1 MTTLTFVL
9 GMERFNA
16 HMWREVEANLAR
28 EGVNVRLLRFH
39 DDHIAQRDPALI
51 RAIHEGDVLFLTLIN
66 NRDHAERLAEWIAE
80 GKPKAVFAFESMPEV
95 MSLTRVG
102 DYTVKGGGGR
112 ANMPKPMQ
120 VVLKLL
126 TRGRDEDTLYA
137 YSKLSKISSKLLP
150 LMPAKLADFRTW
162 LTVNIYWNQPDAPNI
177 TQMVKLILRDTLGQ
191 ALTVAPVQMIPM
203 MGCFYPPHPPTPL
216 SMVER
221 RAKTGTFHPPP
232 RDGEGG
238 RGVRSA
244 QFFNDPRDY
253 LKWAEKQKKYKK
265 GQPLVALMAFR
276 KHVVQGQQYL
286 YDTIAALENEG
297 LAVLPIFTSGIEA
310 HVAVREWIAHQP
322 IDLILNT
329 MGFSIVGG
337 PAGSTKPGQYH
348 AKASDLL
355 AGVDVPYMIAQP
367 LQMQSDHQ
375 WHANGVAP
383 MQAVILYDLPEMDG
397 SVSPVVLGAIR
408 EQEIVATPDRLA
420 RMARQAAGWSQLRRK
435 HRKERRLGLVLYNY
449 PPGLGKL
456 GTAALLD
463 VPATLF
469 ALLNRLKKEGYQV
482 GTLPASAEALAQHLG
497 GLEGSASAQY
507 PSANH
512 PTLTV
517 QEYDRLVP
525 TAQGKRIDAY
535 WGRPP
540 GEIAP
545 SGANGIRLDGLT
557 FGNVFIG
564 LQPPLGVPGD
574 PMRLLFDK
582 TFTPHHQY
590 VAFYRWLRHKWGADA
605 LVHIGMHGTAEW
617 MPGLQLGLT
626 GECWSDFL
634 LGELPNFY
642 LYPMNNP
649 AESGIAR
656 RRGYATIISH
666 AIPPYARA
674 GLYKQLANAKAAYDA
689 DDGTTLSKGLPD
701 LPRTAEEAWEA
712 YKPRLHAYLTRLEE
726 RLISDGLHIFG
737 QSPAAEHAETLIT
750 AALDMPRQGKASL
763 GGLLAQSGITNGKS
777 GTIKAEWVRRS
788 IIGREPPDRA
798 WQSLTGMTP
807 SREIQPLY
815 NEGKALLAGIRA
827 CDQELEAL
835 VHALDGGYIRPAHG
849 ADPVRGGSAAFPTGR
864 NIHSIDPWRLPTDPA
879 LERGREMVVQLLA
892 RHQAEHGKLPQTVA
906 LTLWALDTIKTEGET
921 LGAVLACVGARPV
934 RDGQNKIWKYDLIP
948 LAELGRPRVDVLL
961 DISPIFRDTFQMTLD
976 LLDDCFRR
984 AAAAEDEPRAMNPIR
999 AHALDMQA
1007 KGVAWEQATARIFT
1021 QAPGLYGTGV
1031 DERIDESQWESQS
1044 ELVDTYLHRGAHTY
1058 GGTRG
1063 GTAAPEVLRGM
1074 LGTVDHVFHAID
1086 SVEYGLT
1093 DMQHYYGHSG
1103 AMQLAAKSARGQDVP
1118 LTYAESYTGQIQLT
1132 AATDLLQIEA
1142 RTKFLN
1148 PRWYEGMLAHGYA
1161 GAAEIGN
1168 RFTYL
1173 VGWSAVTDAV
1183 PNWVYD
1189 NAAQTFVLDD
1199 VMRERLATANPQAA
1213 RNAVARL
1220 LEANGR
1226 NLWQTDPATLE
1237 QLQALYADLEDRLEG
1252 VTT

>member
-1 MTTLTFVL
+1 MTTLTFIL

-16 HMWREVEANLAR
+16 HLWREVEAQLAR
-28 EGVNVRLLRFH
+28 EGVKVRLLRFH
-39 DDHIAQRDPALI
+39 DDHIAHQDPTLI
-51 RAIHEGDVLFLTLIN
+51 RAIHEADVLFITLIN
-66 NRDHAERLAEWIAE
+66 QRDHADRLAGWIAE
-80 GKPKAVFAFESMPEV
+80 SNAKAIFAFESMPEV

-112 ANMPKPMQ
+112 ANLPKPMQ
-120 VVLKLL
+120 LVLKLL

-137 YSKLSKISSKLLP
+137 YSKLSKISTKLLP

-191 ALTVAPVQMIPM
+191 KLTVALVQMIPM
-203 MGCFYPPHPPTPL
+203 MGCFYPTTTLNAKANGNPPPNPLPRGGMNDPL
-216 SMVER
+216 S
-221 RAKTGTFHPPP
+221 
-232 RDGEGG
+232 EGQA
-238 RGVRSA
+238 GVH
-244 QFFNDPRDY
+244 FFNDPAAY
-253 LKWAEKQKKYKK
+253 LKWAQKEKKYKK

-276 KHVVQGQQYL
+276 KHVVQGQPYL
-286 YDTIAALENEG
+286 YDTITALEKEG

-322 IDLILNT
+322 IDLIVNT

-348 AKASDLL
+348 SKASDLL

-367 LQMQSDHQ
+367 LQMQSKQQ
-375 WHANGVAP
+375 WHQNGVAP

-397 SVSPVVLGAIR
+397 SVSPVVLGAIQ
-408 EQEIVATPDRLA
+408 EQQIVTTPDRLA
-420 RMARQAAGWSQLRRK
+420 RLARQAAGWSRLRRK
-435 HRKERRLGLVLYNY
+435 ARQERRLALVLYNY

-469 ALLNRLKKEGYQV
+469 ALLKRLKGEGYSI
-482 GTLPASAEALAQHLG
+482 GTLPASAEALAEQLA
-497 GLEGSASAQY
+497 GLEGGT
-507 PSANH
+507 PSAH
-512 PTLTV
+512 SPISVTV
-517 QEYDRLVP
+517 QDYDRMVP
-525 TAQGKRIDAY
+525 AAQGKRIDHY

-540 GEIAP
+540 GDIAP
-545 SGANGIRLDGLT
+545 VGSGAIRLDGLT

-564 LQPPLGVPGD
+564 IQPPMGIPGD

-590 VAFYRWLRHKWGADA
+590 TAFYRWLSHTWGADA
-605 LVHIGMHGTAEW
+605 LVHVGMHGTAEW

-649 AESGIAR
+649 AESAIAR

-689 DDGTTLSKGLPD
+689 DDENALANGLPD
-701 LPRTAEEAWEA
+701 LPRTEGEGWEA
-712 YKPRLHAYLTRLEE
+712 YKLRLHAYLTRLET

-737 QSPAAEHAETLIT
+737 QAPAAEHTEALIT
-750 AALDMPRQGKASL
+750 AALDMPRQGKPSL
-763 GGLLAQSGITNGKS
+763 GGLLSHAGITNGTS
-777 GTIKAEWVRRS
+777 GQIKAEWVRCA
-788 IIGREPPDRA
+788 IIGREPPDHA
-798 WQSLTGMTP
+798 WQRLTGSAPPHELT
-807 SREIQPLY
+807 PLY
-815 NEGKALLAGIRA
+815 QEGKALFAGVRA
-827 CDQELEAL
+827 CNQELDAL
-835 VHALDGGYIRPAHG
+835 VHALDGGYVRPAYG
-849 ADPVRGGSAAFPTGR
+849 ADPVRGGASAFPTGR

-879 LERGREMVVQLLA
+879 LERGREMVAQLL
-892 RHQAEHGKLPQTVA
+892 EHHHAKKGELPQTVA
-906 LTLWALDTIKTEGET
+906 LTLWALDTIKSEGES

-934 RDGQNKIWKYDLIP
+934 RDEQNKIWSYELIP

-976 LLDDCFRR
+976 LLDACLRR
-984 AAAAEDEPRAMNPIR
+984 AAAADEPLEMNPIR
-999 AHALDMQA
+999 AHALAMQT
-1007 KGVAWEQATARIFT
+1007 KGASWEQATARIFT

-1031 DERIDESQWESQS
+1031 DERIDESQWEEQQ

-1058 GGTRG
+1058 GGNRG
-1063 GTAAPEVLRGM
+1063 GTAAPDVLRGM

-1103 AMQLAAKSARGQDVP
+1103 AMQLAAKHTQGREVP
-1118 LTYAESYTGQIQLT
+1118 LTYGESYTGQVQLT
-1132 AATDLLQIEA
+1132 AASELLQIEA
-1142 RTKFLN
+1142 RTKLLN

-1173 VGWSAVTDAV
+1173 VGWSAVTEAV
-1183 PNWVYD
+1183 PAWVYD

-1199 VMRERLATANPQAA
+1199 EMRERLVRANPQAA

-1226 NLWQTDPATLE
+1226 NLWQTDTATLE
-1237 QLQALYADLEDRLEG
+1237 KLQSLYADLEDRLEG
-1252 VTT
+1252 ITVK